1 MREKNA
7 VLRGYGLVGC
17 LAAVTLAGT
26 LSACGGGP
34 APVQSSPGAS
44 CSNYPLHGAG
54 SYHNEASIHVEV
66 SNATSHPARY
76 AIDVTLTAAKDASG
90 AAPSMHVTIH
100 GSLGSHASGELG
112 RKVLTADLIQRC
124 QVTSITRQ
132 SES

>member
-26 LSACGGGP
+26 LSACGGA

-54 SYHNEASIHVEV
+54 SYHNEASIRVEV
-66 SNATSHPARY
+66 SNATAHPARY
-76 AIDVTLTAAKDASG
+76 AIDVTLTAAKNASG
-90 AAPSMHVTIH
+90 GASSMHVTIH

>member
-1 MREKNA
+1 
-7 VLRGYGLVGC
+7 VSRGYALVGS
-17 LAAVTLAGT
+17 LVAVALAGA
-26 LSACGGGP
+26 LSACGGSTS
-34 APVQSSPGAS
+34 VQSSPGAS

-66 SNATSHPARY
+66 SNATAYPARY
-76 AIDVTLTAAKDASG
+76 AIDVTLTAAHDGPGGAS
-90 AAPSMHVTIH
+90 AVHVTIH

-124 QVTSITRQ
+124 QVTGITRQ